1 MIILIEASFETPD
14 LFMITINVE
23 DLNGARR
30 GSNLVAGWKGVKTGL
45 RGHERLIIS
54 LNVAWGSITVNGQ
67 VKVRRR
73 WPEWLDAQALSI
85 GCLV

>member
-1 MIILIEASFETPD
+1 MLLIGASFEIPG
-14 LFMITINVE
+14 LCVLIINVE
-23 DLNGARR
+23 DLDGARR
-30 GSNLVAGWKGVKTGL
+30 GSNLVAGWKGVKAGL

-54 LNVAWGSITVNGQ
+54 LNVAWGSITVHGQ

-73 WPEWLDAQALSI
+73 WPKWPGAQALSI

>member
-1 MIILIEASFETPD
+1 MLRIGASFGIPD
-14 LFMITINVE
+14 LFVLTIKVE
-23 DLNGARR
+23 DLNGACR
-30 GSNLVAGWKGVKTGL
+30 GSNLVAGWKGVKAGL

-54 LNVAWGSITVNGQ
+54 LNAAWVSIAVHGQ

-73 WPEWLDAQALSI
+73 WPTWPDAQALLI